1 MAMRQIVFLVTG
13 ALLLVAALFAALSFT
28 RYHAPR
34 EFTESPRITVI
45 APGTGARAMLRQL
58 HAEGLTPAPW
68 LMLLPMMVA
77 VDPRSLKAG
86 EYEISSGMAP
96 ADIFA
101 KIARGEIL
109 VHQITIP
116 EGFSVSQIRAL
127 LLAEPLLTGAL
138 PKTIPEGSIFP
149 DTERFIRGEAR
160 SALVERLQLRMQ
172 EKLSAAWEA
181 RAPDLPITTKE
192 EALILASLVEK
203 ETGIAEE
210 RPRVAA
216 VFINRLRA
224 GMRLQSDPTV
234 AYGTNLARADGT
246 LRQLTTR
253 DLQADHPWN
262 SYTRDGLPL
271 TPIASPG
278 LAAIE
283 AVLNPMATDEYYFVA
298 TGDGGHRFARTLA
311 EHNSNV
317 AEYRRALRKQ
327 QE

>member
-1 MAMRQIVFLVTG
+1 MKRIFILTAAV
-13 ALLLVAALFAALSFT
+13 ALLITALFSALSFT

-58 HAEGLTPAPW
+58 HQEGLVPAPW

-86 EYEISSGMAP
+86 EYEIASGMSP

-116 EGFSVSQIRAL
+116 EGFRVTQIRAL
-127 LLAEPLLTGAL
+127 LLEEPLLTGAL
-138 PKTIPEGSIFP
+138 PETIPEGSIFP
-149 DTERFIRGEAR
+149 DTERFTRGEERKAV
-160 SALVERLQLRMQ
+160 VERLQKRMQ
-172 EKLSAAWEA
+172 EKLGAAWES

-234 AYGTNLARADGT
+234 AYGVNLTRADGT
-246 LRQLTTR
+246 LRPLSTR
-253 DLQADHPWN
+253 DLQTDHLWN
-262 SYTRDGLPL
+262 SYTRDGLPP

-283 AVLNPMATDEYYFVA
+283 AVLNPITTDEYYFVA

-311 EHNSNV
+311 EHNRNV
-317 AEYRRALRKQ
+317 AEYRRALREQ